1 MLLNIA
7 VVLLLALFC
16 YGLLEKLKLPGLI
29 ATILLGIYL
38 GPGGIDFLNPNL
50 LRAAPQL
57 RIFALMIILLRAGL
71 GLERKSLEKIGG
83 CALRLSFIP
92 ALLEGL
98 VIAFASTYL
107 LGFSFIQ
114 GGIIGFIVAASS
126 PAVIVP
132 EMLALKKQGLGD
144 EIPSLVLAG
153 AAADDVVA
161 ITLFGA
167 FLSMYLGSG
176 IAPGL
181 LALSTVG
188 QIILGII
195 LGVLVGLLLAWF
207 FRRFETGNT
216 QRVIILI
223 CVAILFY
230 SLEEFIPMASLLG
243 VMAMGVTLRDA
254 LPHLAKGLS
263 SSLEG
268 IWDLAKL
275 FLFLLIGSSL
285 ELSLVWGILPQALI
299 LIMLGL
305 LARGLGVMVS
315 TARSDLS
322 IEERLFCV
330 VAYIPKATVQAAIG
344 AVPLGAGV
352 AGGDLMLA
360 ISAIA
365 ILLTAP
371 IGAIG
376 IRLTA
381 PLWLAEARPRVRAC
395 ESD

>member
-7 VVLLLALFC
+7 IVLLLALFC

-71 GLERKSLEKIGG
+71 GLERKSLDKIGS

-161 ITLFGA
+161 ITQ
-167 FLSMYLGSG
+167 SMYWGTA

-299 LIMLGL
+299 LIIVGL

-315 TARSDLS
+315 TQKSTLNMK
-322 IEERLFCV
+322 ERLFCV
-330 VAYIPKATVQAAIG
+330 VAYLPKATVQAAIG

-352 AGGDLMLA
+352 AGGNLMLA

-365 ILLTAP
+365 ILITAP

-381 PLWLAEARPRVRAC
+381 PMWLAEARPRVRAC